1 MSRITPPCLIPTQVL
16 FFPRDFPATV
26 SHSRRCQRLT
36 SISGNPDNG
45 PHATLH
51 TCSSAP
57 GMSIRGSHRTKGCF
71 SGCTRTPQ
79 CRPVMSH
86 SSVWRRCPLGWA
98 AWGEFG
104 LRTSCPGWTED
115 TSGVPWCHRG
125 TPPTHTMI
133 QCNHSQ
139 SERIHEFIRVQVQWA
154 SANKPPLFILSF
166 GGKSFSTESK
176 APTFKLCLVF
186 SKVESFGI
194 LV

>member
-1 MSRITPPCLIPTQVL
+1 MHTMQCAGHHSALVWPRACRTALCVMGQV
-16 FFPRDFPATV
+16 
-26 SHSRRCQRLT
+26 S
-36 SISGNPDNG
+36 
-45 PHATLH
+45 
-51 TCSSAP
+51 
-57 GMSIRGSHRTKGCF
+57 
-71 SGCTRTPQ
+71 
-79 CRPVMSH
+79 
-86 SSVWRRCPLGWA
+86 LGWA

-125 TPPTHTMI
+125 TPPTHTVV

-139 SERIHEFIRVQVQWA
+139 SERIHEFIPVQVRWA

-194 LV
+194 LVCKEACGSCSQLEPSFTARKLNYKHREGCI